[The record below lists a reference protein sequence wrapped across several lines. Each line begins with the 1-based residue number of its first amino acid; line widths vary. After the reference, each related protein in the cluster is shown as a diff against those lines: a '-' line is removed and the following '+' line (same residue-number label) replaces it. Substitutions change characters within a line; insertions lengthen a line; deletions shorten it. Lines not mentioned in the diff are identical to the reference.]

1 MIEEVK
7 KEKADENKPEPG
19 NPDPGKDPVDPDRVQ
34 VSSFTSTIKINEQ
47 VEKSIGTMTL
57 TLYDDSSVD
66 IDLEL
71 ETSFIEKRTKD

>member
-7 KEKADENKPEPG
+7 KEKADENKPEPE

-71 ETSFIEKRTKD
+71 ETSFIKKLTKD